1 MSATMLQPGR
11 ALRVIPSNNA
21 IIPYPAVV
29 TTGTSTSVVANQLVA
44 SGANFITANVQPGDV
59 VYNTTDS
66 TAATVVSVTNATT
79 LVLNADIFLAITK
92 AFTIYN
98 GSNFSDGTGNPGC
111 VLYVGGTGNLNV
123 TTIGG
128 DTVLFNTIAASSFFP
143 VQVRQVLSTS
153 TSATN
158 IIALW

>member
-1 MSATMLQPGR
+1 MSATKLQPGR
-11 ALRVIPSNNA
+11 ALKVIPSDNCLV
-21 IIPYPAVV
+21 PYPMVA

-44 SGANFITANVQPGDV
+44 SAANFITANIQPGDV

-79 LVLNADIFLAITK
+79 LVLNADIFLVVTK
-92 AFTIYN
+92 AFTIYQM
-98 GSNFSDGTGNPGC
+98 SAVTSMGNPGC
-111 VLYVGGTGNLNV
+111 VLYIGGTGNLNI

-128 DTVLFNTIAASSFFP
+128 DTVLFSTIAASSFFP
-143 VQVRQVLSTS
+143 VQVNQVRST
-153 TSATN
+153 TTTATN